1 MKKLNSKK
9 YKDNLKKT
17 KSKKHNY
24 ILNTIITLM
33 YIFLVVFIGFSI
45 YIYLTAPSFDKE
57 LLYKKESSNIYDNNL
72 NLITTIGTEKRQVI
86 SYDDIG
92 EVLIDAI
99 VSAEDSRF
107 YMHNGFDA
115 PRFFK
120 ASVYWLRGIDNGG
133 ASTLGMQISKNTFT
147 NTNSKGIEGI
157 IRKFK
162 DIYMSVFKL
171 NKNYSKK
178 EVLEFYVN
186 APYLGSGSYGVEQ
199 ASLTYFNKHAK
210 DLTLVEAATIA
221 GLFQAPS
228 KYDPILYP
236 ENANIRKNT
245 IIDLMLRHGY
255 INEKEAECA
264 KNINVED
271 IVRKENLYLSPYQ
284 GFIDTVVEEIIE
296 KENINPYETSMD
308 IYTTMDRDSQNVI
321 NDFYKNYN
329 FKDDKVQVG
338 IGVIN
343 NDNGEIIAVGAG
355 RNKTTELSLN
365 YATGIKRHPGS
376 TAKPLFDYG
385 PGIEYNG
392 WSSSTLF
399 EDSKVKYTNGGYI
412 KNIDGKYLGTLT
424 LKECLVKSRNTCAL
438 KAFKRV
444 KNSNINKFVT
454 SLGITPEYLNKNNTY
469 INEAHSIGAFTG
481 VSPITLAGAYQ
492 AFGNG
497 GIYNEPH
504 SYRKII
510 YKSSIG
516 NVEQERNYISRRAMK
531 ETTAYIISD
540 ILKNVTSRKTKIKGT
555 DIATKTG
562 TSSYDETA
570 LKKLHLPSSV
580 VRDSWTVTFTKSHTI
595 SIWYGYDELYKKN
608 YITNN
613 ASFNERVKIQSKI
626 VKGIVNEG
634 EKFNKPKGIIT
645 TKEVITNEDGTEKTI
660 TGLKAKN

>member
-1 MKKLNSKK
+1 MRCARPC
-9 YKDNLKKT
+9 T
-17 KSKKHNY
+17 
-24 ILNTIITLM
+24 
-33 YIFLVVFIGFSI
+33 
-45 YIYLTAPSFDKE
+45 
-57 LLYKKESSNIYDNNL
+57 
-72 NLITTIGTEKRQVI
+72 
-86 SYDDIG
+86 
-92 EVLIDAI
+92 
-99 VSAEDSRF
+99 
-107 YMHNGFDA
+107 
-115 PRFFK
+115 
-120 ASVYWLRGIDNGG
+120 
-133 ASTLGMQISKNTFT
+133 
-147 NTNSKGIEGI
+147 
-157 IRKFK
+157 
-162 DIYMSVFKL
+162 
-171 NKNYSKK
+171 
-178 EVLEFYVN
+178 
-186 APYLGSGSYGVEQ
+186 
-199 ASLTYFNKHAK
+199 
-210 DLTLVEAATIA
+210 
-221 GLFQAPS
+221 
-228 KYDPILYP
+228 P
-236 ENANIRKNT
+236 ERI
-245 IIDLMLRHGY
+245 H
-255 INEKEAECA
+255 
-264 KNINVED
+264 
-271 IVRKENLYLSPYQ
+271 
-284 GFIDTVVEEIIE
+284 
-296 KENINPYETSMD
+296 
-308 IYTTMDRDSQNVI
+308 
-321 NDFYKNYN
+321 
-329 FKDDKVQVG
+329 
-338 IGVIN
+338 
-343 NDNGEIIAVGAG
+343 
-355 RNKTTELSLN
+355 
-365 YATGIKRHPGS
+365 

-626 VKGIVNEG
+626 VKEIVNEG